1 MQGSGLTRPAI
12 FLWQKR
18 QELASPFNLTMKLV
32 RNRLRKSPFLARN
45 LRASDYPKGRNVNWK
60 AGLMILVTLVLIL
73 AVQPRLSMYS
83 MEEAFTVLL
92 GIAVL
97 LILLLLTVIAFLLLW
112 QGAGF
117 VFLRLKRIVELII
130 SVRGRPRVL
139 DRP

>member
-1 MQGSGLTRPAI
+1 
-12 FLWQKR
+12 
-18 QELASPFNLTMKLV
+18 
-32 RNRLRKSPFLARN
+32 
-45 LRASDYPKGRNVNWK
+45 
-60 AGLMILVTLVLIL
+60 MILVTLVLIL

-97 LILLLLTVIAFLLLW
+97 FILLLLTVIALLLLW

-117 VFLRLKRIVELII
+117 VFLGLKRIVELII

>member
-1 MQGSGLTRPAI
+1 
-12 FLWQKR
+12 
-18 QELASPFNLTMKLV
+18 
-32 RNRLRKSPFLARN
+32 
-45 LRASDYPKGRNVNWK
+45 VNWK
-60 AGLMILVTLVLIL
+60 ARLMILITLVLIL
-73 AVQPRLSMYS
+73 SVQPRLSMYS

-117 VFLRLKRIVELII
+117 VFLRLKGMVDLII

-139 DRP
+139 GRP

>member
-1 MQGSGLTRPAI
+1 LTVLSSA
-12 FLWQKR
+12 L
-18 QELASPFNLTMKLV
+18 
-32 RNRLRKSPFLARN
+32 PFLG
-45 LRASDYPKGRNVNWK
+45 YPKGRNVNWK

-73 AVQPRLSMYS
+73 AVQPRLSMYL

-92 GIAVL
+92 GVAVL

-130 SVRGRPRVL
+130 SVRGRHRVL